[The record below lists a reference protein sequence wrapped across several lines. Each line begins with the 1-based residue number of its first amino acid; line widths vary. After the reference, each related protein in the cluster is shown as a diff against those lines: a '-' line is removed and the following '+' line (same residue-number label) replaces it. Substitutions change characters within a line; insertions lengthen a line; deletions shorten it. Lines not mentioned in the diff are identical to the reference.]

1 MSEENVISFIEA
13 TDAFNRMGQR
23 VEANLE
29 DLQTFLRSMDPE
41 VRFEPVQAAI
51 EGGYVGHEGVIR
63 WLGDLAQEFAGGH
76 MEFSDVRDLDDRVL
90 ALGTLRTTGR
100 GSGVETE
107 VPVAIL
113 ARYENSLMT
122 HLTDYGDTRKALEA
136 AGLSE

>member
-13 TDAFNRMGQR
+13 TDAFNRMGEK
-23 VEANLE
+23 VEANLD
-29 DLQTFLRSMDPE
+29 DLQTFLRNMDPE

-63 WLGDLAQEFAGGH
+63 WLGDLAQEFVGGH

-90 ALGTLRTTGR
+90 ALGTLRTKGR
-100 GSGVETE
+100 SSRVETE

-113 ARYENSLMT
+113 ARYENGLLT
-122 HLTDYGDTRKALEA
+122 HLKDYGDTRKALEA

>member
-13 TDAFNRMGQR
+13 TDAFNRMGER

-29 DLQTFLRSMDPE
+29 DLQTFLRSMDDE

-51 EGGYVGHEGVIR
+51 EGGYVGHAGVIR
-63 WLGDLAQEFAGGH
+63 WLGDLAQEFVSGH
-76 MEFSDVRDLDDRVL
+76 MEFSDVRDLNDCVL
-90 ALGTLRTTGR
+90 ALGTLRTKGR
-100 GSGVETE
+100 RSGVETE

-113 ARYENSLMT
+113 AHYKNGLLT
-122 HLTDYGDTRKALEA
+122 HLKDYGDTRQALEA